1 MNSYHSFGVLEK
13 DRERASDKTSDPLQL
28 TRRSMRNLRFLPL
41 LLCLVAVPAGSQG
54 RTRAR
59 PVARAITSPQ
69 AQFGHNIGDDYF
81 LANYTQM
88 LDYWRKLDRES
99 DRMRLVRIG
108 TTAEGRPMWMAIVT
122 SPENFK
128 KLARYQEISRRLALA
143 ENLTDAQAHAL
154 AVEGKS
160 VVWIDGGLHA
170 SEVLG
175 AQQLIETAYELVSR
189 SDPETLRFLR
199 DDIILLV
206 PANPDGQE
214 LVSNWYMRDADTLK
228 RTTSRLPRLYHK
240 YAGHDNNRDSY
251 MASQPETQAMDSILF
266 RAWYPQ
272 IMYNHHQTGPIGTV
286 IFAPPF
292 RDPFNYNFD
301 PLVPMELDLVGAAM
315 HSRFVAEGKPG
326 ATMRSGS
333 SYSTWWNGG
342 LRTTVYFHNM
352 IGLLTE
358 AIGNPT
364 PMEIPLVPEKL
375 LPKGDYP
382 MPIQPQKWHFA
393 QSIAY
398 ELTANRAV
406 LDVASRY
413 RETLLYNIYQMG
425 RNSIERGSTDS
436 WTVTPRKV
444 AALTAAI
451 PQDSARPQGGD
462 AGGGGGGGGR
472 AVTTSPADLATYTRI
487 MRSPADRDPRGYII
501 PADQPDFLT
510 ATKFVN
516 ALIKTGIEIDR
527 GTSAFT
533 VDGKSYPAGS
543 YVVKTAQAFRPHIL
557 DMFEPQDHPND
568 IPYPGGPPTPPYDN
582 AGWTLAY
589 QMGVQFDRILDGFSG
604 PFTRVT
610 GFARVPAP
618 RVGPAAA
625 GYAFSH
631 SQNDAFYAV
640 NRLLAHGDTV
650 YTLRNALSI
659 NGRTYDVGTFYV
671 PAKTSTRSFLARLAQ
686 EKGLQFDPFHT
697 EVSPASLQRI
707 RPARIAL
714 WDQYGGAIT
723 SGWARFILE
732 QFDFPYEVVYP
743 QTLDAGNLI
752 SKFDVL
758 ILPDGATFARS
769 TARTPR
775 INPEDIPPEYRDR
788 LGAMTVAK
796 TVPQLSE
803 FLNAGGTIMAIGSA
817 TDLGTQLQLPI
828 ANALVDSAGRTL
840 PRARFYVPGSI
851 LAMRVDTT
859 AELAQ
864 GMRPTTDFYYDNAPA
879 FRLLPAAEPRGI
891 KRIVWIDN
899 PSPLRS
905 GWAWGQRY
913 LSGVTEVLQAP
924 VGKGMLVLF
933 GPDPYFR
940 SQPHG
945 TFKLLFNGLLY
956 RNDLGD

>member
-1 MNSYHSFGVLEK
+1 MRSPRLALFSLVLVG
-13 DRERASDKTSDPLQL
+13 ASLAPAVTSAQ
-28 TRRSMRNLRFLPL
+28 R
-41 LLCLVAVPAGSQG
+41 
-54 RTRAR
+54 
-59 PVARAITSPQ
+59 ITTPF

-81 LANYTQM
+81 LANYSQM
-88 LDYWRKLDRES
+88 IDYWRKLDRES

-108 TTAEGRPMWMAIVT
+108 TSAEGRPILMAIIT
-122 SPENFK
+122 SPANQK
-128 KLARYQEISRRLALA
+128 NLARYQSISRRLALA
-143 ENLTDAQAHAL
+143 EGLTDAQAKTL
-154 AVEGKS
+154 ASQGKA

-214 LVSNWYMRDADTLK
+214 LVSNWYMRESDTLK

-240 YAGHDNNRDSY
+240 YVGHDNNRDAY

-315 HSRFVAEGKPG
+315 HSRFVAEGKAG

-333 SYSTWWNGG
+333 NYSTWWNGG

-364 PMEIPLVPEKL
+364 PIEIPLVPEKQ

-382 MPIQPQKWHFA
+382 MPIAPQKWHFA

-406 LDVASRY
+406 LDLASRY

-425 RNSIERGSTDS
+425 RNSIQRGSEDS
-436 WTVTPRKV
+436 WTITPKKVTALE
-444 AALTAAI
+444 AAL
-451 PQDSARPQGGD
+451 PQDSVPPPGAT
-462 AGGGGGGGGR
+462 GGGGGR
-472 AVTTSPADLATYTRI
+472 QMVVTPAELATYNNI
-487 MRSPADRDPRGYII
+487 LHNPADRDPRGYII
-501 PADQPDFLT
+501 PADQPDFPT

-516 ALIKTGIEIDR
+516 ALIKNGIR
-527 GTSAFT
+527 VLRATAPFT
-533 VDGKSYPAGS
+533 VASKSYPAGS
-543 YVVKTAQAFRPHIL
+543 FVVKTAQAFRPHIL

-568 IPYPGGPPTPPYDN
+568 FAYPGGPPIPPYDN

-589 QMGVQFDRILDGFSG
+589 QMGVEFDRILDPFDG
-604 PFTRVT
+604 PFTPVT
-610 GFARVPAP
+610 GFARPLAQ
-618 RVGPAAA
+618 RVGPAAD
-625 GYAFSH
+625 GYVLSH
-631 SQNDAFYAV
+631 SENDAFTAV
-640 NRLLAHGDTV
+640 NRLLAHGDEV
-650 YTLRNALSI
+650 FSLRSPLNI
-659 NGRTYDVGTFYV
+659 NGKIYDAGTFFIR
-671 PAKTSTRSFLARLAQ
+671 AKPGTRAVLARVAS
-686 EKGLQFDPFHT
+686 EKGLQFDPIDT
-697 EVSPASLQRI
+697 DLSASILKPI
-707 RPARIAL
+707 KAPRIAL
-714 WDQYGGAIT
+714 YDQYGGLIT

-732 QFDFPYEVVYP
+732 QFEFPYEVVYP
-743 QTLDAGNLI
+743 EQLDAGNLI
-752 SKFDVL
+752 AKYDVL
-758 ILPDGATFARS
+758 ILPDGVNFVRPGARQ
-769 TARTPR
+769 PQR
-775 INPEDIPPEYRDR
+775 IPPEDIPEEYRDR
-788 LGAMTVAK
+788 LGNLTVSR
-796 TVPQLSE
+796 TIPQLTE
-803 FLNAGGTIMAIGSA
+803 FLNAGGTVLAIGSA
-817 TDLGTQLQLPI
+817 TDLGIQLQLPI
-828 ANALVDSAGRTL
+828 ANALVDSSGRTL
-840 PRARFYVPGSI
+840 PRTRFYVPGSI
-851 LAMRVDTT
+851 LSMRVDTT
-859 AELAQ
+859 AALAQ
-864 GMRPTTDFYYDNAPA
+864 GMRPVTDFYYDNAEA
-879 FRLLPAAEPRGI
+879 FRLLPAAESRGV
-891 KRIVWIDN
+891 KRVVWIDS

-913 LSGVTEVLQAP
+913 LNGVTEVLQAP
-924 VGKGMLVLF
+924 VGKGVLVLY
-933 GPDPYFR
+933 GADPYFR

-945 TFKLLFNGLLY
+945 TFKLLFNGLMY
-956 RNDLGD
+956 RNTLGD

>member
-1 MNSYHSFGVLEK
+1 M
-13 DRERASDKTSDPLQL
+13 
-28 TRRSMRNLRFLPL
+28 RSLKATIAL
-41 LLCLVAVPAGSQG
+41 LLCLLVIPAAGAPQA
-54 RTRAR
+54 RTAQTQ
-59 PVARAITSPQ
+59 AGITSPR
-69 AQFGHNIGDDYF
+69 AQFGHDIGDDYF
-81 LANYTQM
+81 LANYSQM
-88 LDYWRKLDRES
+88 IDYWRKLDRES
-99 DRMRLVRIG
+99 ERMKMVRIG

-122 SPENFK
+122 SPENHR

-143 ENLTDAQAHAL
+143 ENLTDAQARAL
-154 AVEGKS
+154 ASEGKS

-175 AQQLIETAYELVSR
+175 AQQLIEMVYELVSR

-214 LVSNWYMRDADTLK
+214 LVSDWYMREADTLK
-228 RTTSRLPRLYHK
+228 RTTSRLPRLYEK

-251 MASQPETQAMDSILF
+251 MASLPETQAMDSILF

-333 SYSTWWNGG
+333 GYSTWWNGG

-364 PMEIPLVPEKL
+364 PIEIPLVPEKL
-375 LPKGDYP
+375 LPKGDLP
-382 MPIQPQKWHFA
+382 MPIQPQKWHFS

-413 RETLLYNIYQMG
+413 REMFLYNIYQMG
-425 RNSIERGSTDS
+425 RNSIRRGSSDT

-444 AALTAAI
+444 AALQAAM
-451 PQDSARPQGGD
+451 PEDSSRPQAGD
-462 AGGGGGGGGR
+462 AGGGGGGGR
-472 AVTTSPADLATYTRI
+472 QQTTSPAEMATYVSI
-487 MRSPADRDPRGYII
+487 MRNPADRDPRAYII

-516 ALIKTGIEIDR
+516 ALIKTGITVER
-527 GTSAFT
+527 ATAPFT
-533 VDGKSYPAGS
+533 VNGKNYPANS
-543 YVVKTAQAFRPHIL
+543 WVVNAAQAFRPHVL

-589 QMGVQFDRILDGFSG
+589 QMGVQFDRVLEPFSA
-604 PFTRVT
+604 PLSPVV
-610 GFARVPAP
+610 GFAKPPRA
-618 RVGPAAA
+618 RVGPAAE
-625 GYAFSH
+625 GYALSH
-631 SQNDAFYAV
+631 SVNDAFAAV
-640 NRLLAHGDTV
+640 NRLLARGQEV
-650 YTLRNALSI
+650 YTLVTPLSI
-659 NGRTYDVGTFYV
+659 NGRTYDAGTFYI
-671 PAKTSTRSFLARLAQ
+671 PAKPGTLAILSRLVA
-686 EKGLQFDPFHT
+686 EKGLEFDPFDT
-697 EVSPASLQRI
+697 EVSSASLKRI

-732 QFDFPYEVVYP
+732 QFEFPYQVVYP
-743 QTLDAGNLI
+743 ATLDAGNLI

-758 ILPDGATFARS
+758 ILPDGVTFGRPGARS
-769 TARTPR
+769 APR
-775 INPEDIPPEYRDR
+775 INPEDVPPEYRDR
-788 LGAMTVAK
+788 IGSLTATR
-796 TVPQLSE
+796 TIPQLQE
-803 FLNAGGTIMAIGSA
+803 FLNAGGTILAIGSA
-817 TDLGTQLQLPI
+817 TDLGIQLQLPI
-828 ANALVDSAGRTL
+828 ANALVDSSGRSL
-840 PRARFYVPGSI
+840 PRSRFYVPGSI
-851 LAMRVDTT
+851 LSMRVDTT
-859 AELAQ
+859 LAL
-864 GMRPTTDFYYDNAPA
+864 GEGLRPVTDFYYDNAPA
-879 FRLLPAAEPRGI
+879 FRLLPGANARGI
-891 KRIVWIDN
+891 KRVVWVDG
-899 PSPLRS
+899 PTPLRS
-905 GWAWGQRY
+905 GWAWGQKY

-924 VGKGMLVLF
+924 VGKGMLVLY

-956 RNDLGD
+956 RNELGD

>member
-1 MNSYHSFGVLEK
+1 MRTPKRPRTPRLAPLLKS
-13 DRERASDKTSDPLQL
+13 TS
-28 TRRSMRNLRFLPL
+28 L
-41 LLCLVAVPAGSQG
+41 LLCLLAIPAASSAQARIDPGSL
-54 RTRAR
+54 AR
-59 PVARAITSPQ
+59 ITSPR
-69 AQFGHNIGDDYF
+69 AQFGHDIGDDYF
-81 LANYTQM
+81 LVNYSQM
-88 LDYWRKLDRES
+88 IDYWQKLDRES
-99 DRMRLVRIG
+99 NRMKMVRIG
-108 TTAEGRPMWMAIVT
+108 TTAEGRPIWMAIIT
-122 SPENFK
+122 SPENHA

-154 AVEGKS
+154 ASEGKA

-170 SEVLG
+170 TEVLG
-175 AQQLIETAYELVSR
+175 AQQLIQTVYELVSKT
-189 SDPETLRFLR
+189 DPETQRFLR
-199 DDIILLV
+199 DDIILAV

-214 LVSNWYMRDADTLK
+214 LVSNWYMRESDTLK

-292 RDPFNYNFD
+292 RDPFNYNYD
-301 PLVPMELDLVGAAM
+301 PIVPMELDLVGAAM

-333 SYSTWWNGG
+333 GYSTWWNGG

-364 PMEIPLVPEKL
+364 PMEIPLIPEKL
-375 LPKGDYP
+375 LPKGDLP

-413 RETLLYNIYQMG
+413 RETFLYNIYQMG
-425 RNSIERGSTDS
+425 RNSIRRGNTDS
-436 WTVTPRKV
+436 WTITPRKV
-444 AALTAAI
+444 AALQAAM
-451 PQDSARPQGGD
+451 PQDTARSQGGD
-462 AGGGGGGGGR
+462 AGGGGGGR
-472 AVTTSPADLATYTRI
+472 QQVTTPADLATYTSI
-487 MRSPADRDPRGYII
+487 MRNPAERDPRGYIVS
-501 PADQPDFLT
+501 ADQPDFLT
-510 ATKFVN
+510 ATKFIN
-516 ALIKTGIEIDR
+516 ALIKTGISVQR
-527 GTSAFT
+527 AASAFM
-533 VDGKSYPAGS
+533 VSGKNYPAGS
-543 YVVKTAQAFRPHIL
+543 FVVRTAQPFRPHVL

-589 QMGVQFDRILDGFSG
+589 QMGVQFDRILDPFGG
-604 PFTRVT
+604 PFAPVV
-610 GFARVPAP
+610 GFAKPPVP
-618 RVGPAAA
+618 RVATAVA
-625 GYAFSH
+625 GYALSH
-631 SQNDAFYAV
+631 SVNDAFAAV
-640 NRLLAHGDTV
+640 NRLLARGEQV
-650 YTLRNALSI
+650 FTLTTPLSI
-659 NGRTYDVGTFYV
+659 NGRTYDVGTFYI
-671 PAKTSTRSFLARLAQ
+671 PAKPSTAPILAQ
-686 EKGLQFDPFHT
+686 LAEEKGLKFDPFDT
-697 EVSPASLQRI
+697 EISSASLKRV

-732 QFDFPYEVVYP
+732 QFEFPYQVVYP
-743 QTLDAGNLI
+743 PALNAGKLI
-752 SKFDVL
+752 TKFDVL
-758 ILPDGATFARS
+758 ILPDGVTFGRANARGG
-769 TARTPR
+769 PR
-775 INPEDIPPEYRDR
+775 IDPEDVPAEFRDR
-788 LGAMTVAK
+788 VGAMTA
-796 TVPQLSE
+796 TETIPQLLE
-803 FLNAGGTIMAIGSA
+803 FLNAGGTILAIGSA
-817 TDLGTQLQLPI
+817 TDLGIRLQLPI
-828 ANALVDSAGRTL
+828 ANALVDSAGRAL
-840 PRARFYVPGSI
+840 PRSRFYVPGSI
-851 LAMRVDTT
+851 LSMRVDTT
-859 AELAQ
+859 LALAEGL
-864 GMRPTTDFYYDNAPA
+864 RPVTDFYYDNAPA
-879 FRLLPAAEPRGI
+879 FRLLPAAAERGV
-891 KRIVWIDN
+891 KRVVWIDG
-899 PSPLRS
+899 PAPLRS

-924 VGKGMLVLF
+924 IGKGMLVLF

-956 RNDLGD
+956 RNELGD

>member
-1 MNSYHSFGVLEK
+1 
-13 DRERASDKTSDPLQL
+13 
-28 TRRSMRNLRFLPL
+28 
-41 LLCLVAVPAGSQG
+41 
-54 RTRAR
+54 
-59 PVARAITSPQ
+59 
-69 AQFGHNIGDDYF
+69 
-81 LANYTQM
+81 
-88 LDYWRKLDRES
+88 
-99 DRMRLVRIG
+99 
-108 TTAEGRPMWMAIVT
+108 MWMAIVT
-122 SPENFK
+122 SPENQR

-143 ENLTDAQAHAL
+143 EGLTDAQARAL
-154 AVEGKS
+154 AAEGKS

-175 AQQLIETAYELVSR
+175 AQQLILTTYELVSR
-189 SDPETLRFLR
+189 TDPETLRFLR

-206 PANPDGQE
+206 PANPDGQD
-214 LVSNWYMRDADTLK
+214 LVSNWYMREADTL
-228 RTTSRLPRLYHK
+228 RRSTARLPRLYQK
-240 YAGHDNNRDSY
+240 YAGHDNNRDAY

-364 PMEIPLVPEKL
+364 PIEIPLIPERL
-375 LPKGDYP
+375 LPKGDLP

-425 RNSIERGSTDS
+425 RNSIERGTTDN
-436 WTVTPRKV
+436 WTVTPRRV
-444 AALTAAI
+444 AALQAAL
-451 PQDSARPQGGD
+451 PQDTLPSP
-462 AGGGGGGGGR
+462 GGGGGGPR
-472 AVTTSPADLATYTRI
+472 PPTTPAELATYNSI
-487 MRSPADRDPRGYII
+487 MRNPADRDARGYII
-501 PADQPDFLT
+501 PSDQRDFLT

-516 ALIKTGIEIDR
+516 ALIKTGIRIDR
-527 GTSAFT
+527 ATSSFA
-533 VDGKSYPAGS
+533 VNGKPYPAGS

-568 IPYPGGPPTPPYDN
+568 FQYPGGPPIPPYDN

-589 QMGVQFDRILDGFSG
+589 QMGVEFDRILDGFDG
-604 PFTRVT
+604 PFVPVA
-610 GFARVPAP
+610 GFAKVSKP

-625 GYAFSH
+625 GYALSH
-631 SQNDAFYAV
+631 AENDAFTAV
-640 NRLLAHGDTV
+640 NRLLAHGEEV
-650 YTLRNALSI
+650 YSLRTPLSI
-659 NGRTYDVGTFYV
+659 NGRVYGAGTFYIV
-671 PAKTSTRSFLARLAQ
+671 AKPGTLGVLNRLAS
-686 EKGLQFDPFHT
+686 EKGLSFDAFQT
-697 EVSPASLQRI
+697 DVAPAALRRV

-714 WDQYGGAIT
+714 WDQYGGSIT
-723 SGWARFILE
+723 SGWARYVLE
-732 QFDFPYEVVYP
+732 QFEFPYEVVYP
-743 QTLDAGNLI
+743 QTIDAGNLI
-752 SKFDVL
+752 SKYDVL
-758 ILPDGATFARS
+758 ILPDGATFARPN
-769 TARTPR
+769 ARTPAR
-775 INPEDIPPEYRDR
+775 INPDDVPPEYRDR
-788 LGAMTVAK
+788 LGTMTVAR
-796 TVPQLSE
+796 TVPQLQE
-803 FLNAGGTIMAIGSA
+803 FLNAGGTILAVGSA
-817 TDLGTQLQLPI
+817 TDLGVQLQLPI
-828 ANALVDSAGRTL
+828 ANALVDSAGRAL
-840 PRARFYVPGSI
+840 PRTRFYVPGSI
-851 LAMRVDTT
+851 LSMRVDTT
-859 AELAQ
+859 AQLGQ
-864 GMRPTTDFYYDNAPA
+864 GMRPVTDFFYDNAPA
-879 FRLLPAAEPRGI
+879 FRLLPAAEARGV
-891 KRIVWIDN
+891 KRVVWIDG

-924 VGKGMLVLF
+924 VGKGMLVLY

-945 TFKLLFNGLLY
+945 TFKLLFNGILY
-956 RNDLGD
+956 RNELGD

>member
-1 MNSYHSFGVLEK
+1 M
-13 DRERASDKTSDPLQL
+13 
-28 TRRSMRNLRFLPL
+28 RSLRLKALSIAL
-41 LLCLVAVPAGSQG
+41 LLVPAPPMLAQ
-54 RTRAR
+54 RR
-59 PVARAITSPQ
+59 ITTPL

-108 TTAEGRPMWMAIVT
+108 STAEGRPIIMAIVT
-122 SPENFK
+122 SPENQK
-128 KLARYQEISRRLALA
+128 KLAHYQDISRRLALA
-143 ENLTDAQAHAL
+143 EGLSDAQARKL
-154 AVEGKS
+154 AAEGKA

-214 LVSNWYMRDADTLK
+214 LVSDWYMRDADTLK

-240 YAGHDNNRDSY
+240 YVGHDNNRDAY

-272 IMYNHHQTGPIGTV
+272 IMYNHHQTGPVGTV

-292 RDPFNYNFD
+292 RDPFNYNYD

-333 SYSTWWNGG
+333 NYSTWWNGG

-364 PMEIPLVPEKL
+364 PIEIPLVPEKL

-382 MPIQPQKWHFA
+382 MPITPQKWHFA

-425 RNSIERGSTDS
+425 RNSIERGNTDS
-436 WTVTPRKV
+436 WTTTPKKV
-444 AALTAAI
+444 AALQAAL
-451 PQDSARPQGGD
+451 PQDTARPPGTGPM
-462 AGGGGGGGGR
+462 
-472 AVTTSPADLATYTRI
+472 TTTPSEMAAYNSI
-487 MRSPADRDPRGYII
+487 MRNPADRDPRGYII
-501 PADQPDFLT
+501 SADQPDFPT

-516 ALIKTGIEIDR
+516 TLIKTGISVLRATAPFSVGD
-527 GTSAFT
+527 
-533 VDGKSYPAGS
+533 KSYPAGS
-543 YVVKTAQAFRPHIL
+543 FVVKTAQAFRPHIL

-568 IPYPGGPPTPPYDN
+568 FSYPGGPPIPPYDN

-589 QMGVQFDRILDGFSG
+589 QMGVQFDRILEPFSG
-604 PFTRVT
+604 PFSPVA
-610 GFARVPAP
+610 GFARPQVE
-618 RVGPAAA
+618 RVGPAAD
-625 GYAFSH
+625 GYVLSH
-631 SQNDAFYAV
+631 SQNDAFTAV
-640 NRLLAHGDTV
+640 NRLLAHGEEV
-650 YTLRNALSI
+650 YSLRSPLNI
-659 NGRTYDVGTFYV
+659 NGKIYDAGTFFIR
-671 PAKTSTRSFLARLAQ
+671 AKPGTRPVVSRVAT
-686 EKGLQFDPFHT
+686 EKGLEFDPIDT
-697 EVSPASLQRI
+697 DLSPNILKPIKAPRI
-707 RPARIAL
+707 GL
-714 WDQYGGAIT
+714 YDQYGGLIT
-723 SGWARFILE
+723 SGWARFVLE
-732 QFDFPYEVVYP
+732 QFEFPYEIVYP
-743 QTLDAGNLI
+743 SQLDAGNLI
-752 SKFDVL
+752 SKYDVL
-758 ILPDGATFARS
+758 ILPDGVNFLRPGARQ
-769 TARTPR
+769 PQR
-775 INPEDIPPEYRDR
+775 INPEDIPAEYRDR
-788 LGAMTVAK
+788 LGSLTVAATIPK
-796 TVPQLSE
+796 LLE
-803 FLNAGGTIMAIGSA
+803 FLNAGGTILAVGSA
-817 TDLGTQLQLPI
+817 TDLGIQLQLPI
-828 ANALVDSAGRTL
+828 ANALVDSSGRAL
-840 PRARFYVPGSI
+840 PRTRFYVPGSI
-851 LAMRVDTT
+851 LSMRVDTT
-859 AELAQ
+859 SALAQ
-864 GMRPTTDFYYDNAPA
+864 GLRPVTDFYYDNAEA
-879 FRLLPAAEPRGI
+879 FRLLPAAESRGV
-891 KRIVWIDN
+891 KRVVWIDS
-899 PSPLRS
+899 PTPLRS

-913 LSGVTEVLQAP
+913 LNGVTEVLQAP
-924 VGKGMLVLF
+924 VGRGMLVLY
-933 GPDPYFR
+933 GADPYFR

-945 TFKLLFNGLLY
+945 TFKLLFNALLY
-956 RNDLGD
+956 RNTLGD